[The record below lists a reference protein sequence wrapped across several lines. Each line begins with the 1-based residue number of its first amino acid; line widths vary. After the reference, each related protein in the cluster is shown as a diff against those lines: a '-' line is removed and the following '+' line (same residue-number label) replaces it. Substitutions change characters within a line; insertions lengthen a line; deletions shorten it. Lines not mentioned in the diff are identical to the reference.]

1 MTLDS
6 RLNWDEHINR
16 TWAKAKRALNTI
28 KIVMRKKCGA
38 NKKTLRKLYSTIC
51 RSKIDYGC
59 QLYSTAIPGRL
70 KKLDSVHSEGIRIY
84 TSAC

>member
-51 RSKIDYGC
+51 RSKIDYG
-59 QLYSTAIPGRL
+59 YRATPGRL
-70 KKLDSVHSEGIRIY
+70 KNII
-84 TSAC
+84 ACTEKA